1 MAILTRV
8 DSKTR
13 KETEVRE
20 NDQMRMAAFYN
31 LSLWYTKEGH
41 TFIVPFLLDSGVL
54 SPLQLHWS
62 ESQQWWPR
70 GCFYLSS
77 TSCLLEHS
85 LGCHRLCPSSVI
97 FPSVS
102 VREAS
107 YRPHS
112 RLPAIAPLT
121 VTPKRSNGLQ
131 SYLSK
136 LPSKFLPDSGTKE
149 APSWGLAELNLCFP
163 GKTVFLSDHSLDIL

>member
-54 SPLQLHWS
+54 SPLQLH
-62 ESQQWWPR
+62 
-70 GCFYLSS
+70 
-77 TSCLLEHS
+77 
-85 LGCHRLCPSSVI
+85 
-97 FPSVS
+97 
-102 VREAS
+102 
-107 YRPHS
+107 
-112 RLPAIAPLT
+112 
-121 VTPKRSNGLQ
+121 
-131 SYLSK
+131 
-136 LPSKFLPDSGTKE
+136 
-149 APSWGLAELNLCFP
+149 
-163 GKTVFLSDHSLDIL
+163 